1 MYYFAYA
8 SNLSRRQM
16 AERAPEAKPL
26 SAATLPNYKLVFSGW
41 SRFWRG
47 GTANI
52 QASHGD
58 KVLGGLYEITEHGLS
73 LLDAKE
79 GYPTEYRHISVNVF
93 PDTGK
98 PVEAVTFIR
107 PRQLEAS
114 KPSPEYLAVIK
125 QGYRD
130 WGLI

>member
-8 SNLSRRQM
+8 SNLSRKQM
-16 AERAPEAKPL
+16 AERAPGAKPL
-26 SAATLPNYKLVFSGW
+26 FAATLPNYKLVFSGW
-41 SRFWRG
+41 SRSWRG

-58 KVLGGLYEITEHGLS
+58 KVLGGVYEITEHGLS
-73 LLDAKE
+73 QLDAKE
-79 GYPTEYRHISVNVF
+79 GYPVEYKHMSVLVF

-98 PVEAVTFIR
+98 PVEAVAFIR
-107 PRQLEAS
+107 PRQLEVTR
-114 KPSPEYLAVIK
+114 PSPEYLTVIK